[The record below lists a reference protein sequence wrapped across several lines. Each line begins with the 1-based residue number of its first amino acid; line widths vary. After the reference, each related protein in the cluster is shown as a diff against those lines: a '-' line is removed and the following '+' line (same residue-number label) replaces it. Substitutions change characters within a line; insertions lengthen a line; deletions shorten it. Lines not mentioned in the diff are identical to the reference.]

1 MNYLKHPERPE
12 PGRPIGRVVERIIE
26 KQSTTPQPNPPID
39 INALISAITQ
49 AIQAIPSK
57 QTIVNANGMESIEDF
72 DNSKTMEQLAN
83 SMTVQRGKKESN
95 FENLG
100 NEHHTKTSKKEK
112 KEVQNTIDLLSNLND

>member
-1 MNYLKHPERPE
+1 LNYLKRPE

-39 INALISAITQ
+39 INVLISAITQ

-57 QTIVNANGMESIEDF
+57 QTIVNANGTEIEDF

-100 NEHHTKTSKKEK
+100 NEHHTKTNKTDVEK
-112 KEVQNTIDLLSNLND
+112 TIDLLSNLND